1 MRRSSRLIEIGAG
14 LREQGRRP
22 LVVMATDGSA
32 FVLESWQR
40 IRSVLSVRSAG
51 LSSWRPTSTT
61 SGRTRGI
68 LSSCGT
74 KTTFSRSATSVTL
87 ERRQERMEALGTMC
101 SRKKIMGRML
111 VVVERAEFVWNSARD
126 ETELIVWAKSK
137 VDGFVASV
145 GGVELEF
152 TNEQRVRVVNGELL
166 NAFKAIDPS
175 ADQRCSG
182 LHRFP
187 SLPVCLVGL

>member
-1 MRRSSRLIEIGAG
+1 
-14 LREQGRRP
+14 
-22 LVVMATDGSA
+22 
-32 FVLESWQR
+32 
-40 IRSVLSVRSAG
+40 
-51 LSSWRPTSTT
+51 
-61 SGRTRGI
+61 
-68 LSSCGT
+68 
-74 KTTFSRSATSVTL
+74 
-87 ERRQERMEALGTMC
+87 MC